1 MQIQFEKKLRP
12 IKNSILNSLL
22 VAQWKKNAQ
31 DRRRILIGGFD
42 SSPAAT
48 LDETWQQANP
58 ASQPIRKAGRQGR
71 HTLESTNFP
80 IRLRVL
86 ACPLGSRKSS
96 LGPDFCLGQLLAR
109 RDWSPWARARAPLVF
124 PLERLVSCWTGSQ
137 ESCVCLTWRRQLVTG
152 WCNRAREWEL
162 GRAVQVC
169 DRHSTTA
176 QVCLCNCVQLSG
188 PFILDGDTVYQQCDK

>member
-109 RDWSPWARARAPLVF
+109 RDWRPWARARAPLVF

-137 ESCVCLTWRRQLVTG
+137 ESCVCLTCLNFLRGSPSKPVLYGISKFIGSFIFFFRRFKHRKKCGNETLEV
-152 WCNRAREWEL
+152 
-162 GRAVQVC
+162 
-169 DRHSTTA
+169 
-176 QVCLCNCVQLSG
+176 
-188 PFILDGDTVYQQCDK
+188 